1 MTQHAGMADAAA
13 RLGMKVYW
21 NGPRGGD
28 DTQQQI
34 ELVERAIEKK
44 DAGIVVTPTAAFA
57 LDTVIQRALSDGIPL
72 VILGSEIP
80 FPSNPGL
87 TFVVNDVDESAA
99 MAAGRVCSIIG
110 RAEEIAVIGIEPGTP
125 GVSKLVSGFERNL
138 RQCSRPVR
146 IVSKVRGTV
155 TLGQSEMT
163 VTRILTEN
171 PKLKVI
177 FSLSSIGTRGAV
189 LAAASLHRSSSVQI
203 ISTDPTHGLVQL
215 LRQGMIDSLVFPNM
229 REMGEKAVENIV
241 RERQQLPVQPVTLF
255 PPVLVTRENV
265 DTKPVQTLLRM
276 DWRELQ

>member
-1 MTQHAGMADAAA
+1 MTHAAA
-13 RLGMKVYW
+13 GLGMKVYW

-28 DTQQQI
+28 DTQQEI

-57 LDTVIQRALSDGIPL
+57 LDTVIQRALSDGIPV
-72 VILGSEIP
+72 VILGSQIP
-80 FPSNPGL
+80 FPTNPGL
-87 TFVVNDVDESAA
+87 SFVVTDIEESAA
-99 MAAGRVCSIIG
+99 MAAGRVCSIG
-110 RAEEIAVIGIEPGTP
+110 DSSDEVAVIGIEPGTP

-138 RQCSRPVR
+138 MRCPRPAH
-146 IVSKVRGTV
+146 IVSKVSGAA
-155 TLGQSEMT
+155 TLGQSEVT
-163 VTRILTEN
+163 ATRILTEN
-171 PKLKVI
+171 PKLNVI

-189 LAAASLHRSSSVQI
+189 LAAASLHRSSSI
-203 ISTDPTHGLVQL
+203 RLISVDPTLDLVQL

-229 REMGEKAVENIV
+229 RAMGEKAVENIA
-241 RERQQLPVQPVTLF
+241 RERQRLPVQAVTLF